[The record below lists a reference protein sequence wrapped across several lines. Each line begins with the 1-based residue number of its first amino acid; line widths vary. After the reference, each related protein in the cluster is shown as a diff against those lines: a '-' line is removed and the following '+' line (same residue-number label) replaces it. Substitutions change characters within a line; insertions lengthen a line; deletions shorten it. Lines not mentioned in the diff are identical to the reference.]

1 MNPQSIE
8 ESGGTGGRRVA
19 EILAGLADCDR
30 TAFSTVQQSVPWN
43 VWHESVVALAR
54 KMSPLAGCRVGLIF
68 RPLPSSYASMC
79 ALSALN
85 CPVFLFDRSLDSD
98 LIEEVARQHALAAV
112 ADPGG
117 GEPAAS
123 AQIREVGPRLAA
135 DGRGEV
141 TIFTSGSTGAPKA
154 VRHDWNTL
162 TRPVRQVEKATAQTC
177 LLTYQ
182 PHLYAGIQVFMHCLI
197 NRAALVLPEPG
208 MGVDELIDLMR
219 LRHVSF
225 VSATPSYWRRLLTF
239 GSHAR
244 LCELPME
251 QITLGGEASDQ
262 ALLDGLKKVFPGAR
276 VVHLYATSEL
286 GRCFSVK
293 DGIAGFP
300 ASYLRGQTKDGVW
313 LKLDDGELH
322 VRSANAMLAATHPP
336 GDEGGW
342 FATGDLVEQRGD
354 RCYFV
359 GRRSELINVGG
370 NKVHPLRIEQL
381 VQEVEGVADARV
393 FGKASSLVGQI
404 VACEIVVEAGFS
416 AEAVQQEIMN
426 AARQRLAPHERP
438 RFVEVTGR
446 IELSEA
452 GKKIRRQGAAAASDG
467 QGRNHE

>member
-1 MNPQSIE
+1 MNPQATLE
-8 ESGGTGGRRVA
+8 LGGSVSRRVV

-30 TAFSTVQQSVPWN
+30 IAFSTLRQSVRWN
-43 VWHESVVALAR
+43 HWHESVLGIAR
-54 KMSPLAGCRVGLIF
+54 KLIPLSGARVGLIF
-68 RPLPSSYASMC
+68 KASPSSYAWLC
-79 ALSALN
+79 ALSSLDSH
-85 CPVFLFDRSLDSD
+85 VFLFDQSLDWD
-98 LIEEVARQHALAAV
+98 VIEANSRQHSIVAV
-112 ADPGG
+112 VDPQGD
-117 GEPAAS
+117 EPAAS
-123 AQIREVGPRLAA
+123 AQIRELRPRCPG

-141 TIFTSGSTGAPKA
+141 TIFTSGSSGAPKE

-162 TRPVRQVEKATAQTC
+162 TRPVRQGEKATAQTC

-197 NRAALVLPEPG
+197 NRANLVLPEPG
-208 MGVDELIDLMR
+208 MGVDHLIDLMR
-219 LRHVSF
+219 LRQVSF
-225 VSATPSYWRRLLTF
+225 VSATPSYWRRLLAL
-239 GSHAR
+239 GSHAK
-244 LCELPME
+244 LCALPME
-251 QITLGGEASDQ
+251 QVTLGGEASDQ
-262 ALLDGLKKVFPGAR
+262 ALLDGLKKVFPRAR

-293 DGIAGFP
+293 DGVAGFP
-300 ASYLRGQTKDGVW
+300 AAYLRGPTEDGIC
-313 LKLDDGELH
+313 LRLEDGELH
-322 VRSANAMLAATHPP
+322 VRSANAMLAANHPP

-342 FATGDLVEQRGD
+342 VATGDLVEQMGD

-370 NKVHPLRIEQL
+370 NKVHPLRVEQI

-404 VACEIVVEAGFS
+404 VACEIVLEAGYS
-416 AEAVQQEIMN
+416 PESVKQEIMN
-426 AARQRLAPHERP
+426 TTRLRLAPHERP

-452 GKKIRRQGAAAASDG
+452 GKKIRRQGAGAASGG